1 MHALAEDVHRLA
13 LESENELPILLPV
26 PRNGVTVVPQYIQDL
41 SDQELD
47 TVDRLISL
55 LPGTDTSENVRRDRM
70 VASLVQRF
78 ATSSSLNGG
87 GKVVVVMNDADFAL
101 TDRRYEGIGGY
112 APHAKVLVLKTG
124 KHASTVAHELIH
136 SIPFSWADAGM
147 QAECGFSYH
156 NSNDNNY
163 GNGVRLYGY
172 FAYRQQGVNAVMGP
186 VSGFPHITQC
196 SYWHLLKLLQGAVD
210 PPLYL
215 VRGFVARRQ
224 GQEYGVLAPTYEL
237 DDVGGLA
244 PGPLEPDGWG
254 IVLRDTAGQVLA
266 TFPFEVTWR
275 DADAGEDR
283 SLVAFNHRI
292 DRVAGTATIEL
303 VGPGGRKD
311 MQTVSANAPA
321 IEISSPAQGSVVTPA
336 NGRVRVEWRATDADG
351 DDLSYLVF
359 YSPDGGRS
367 WRPLDD
373 EREESSF
380 DLDIAGQPAAP
391 RVRVIATDGVRS
403 TTSEVGFTLA
413 R

>member
-1 MHALAEDVHRLA
+1 MHALAEDVRRLA
-13 LESENELPILLPV
+13 LDSQDELPVLFPV
-26 PRNGVTVVPQYIQDL
+26 PRNGVMVVPQYIQDL

-70 VASLVQRF
+70 VASMVQRF

-87 GKVVVVMNDADFAL
+87 GKVVVVLNDADFAM
-101 TDRRYEGIGGY
+101 TDRRHEGIGGY

-124 KHASTVAHELIH
+124 KHAGTVAHELIH
-136 SIPFSWADAGM
+136 SIPFSWADAEM

-156 NSNDNNY
+156 NSNDSDY
-163 GNGVRLYGY
+163 GNGVRV
-172 FAYRQQGVNAVMGP
+172 RQWSAFMQKRVNAVMGP
-186 VSGFPHITQC
+186 VSIFPHITQC

-215 VRGFVARRQ
+215 VRGYVARRD

-237 DDVGGLA
+237 DDVGELTS
-244 PGPLEPDGWG
+244 GPLEPGGWG
-254 IVLRDTAGQVLA
+254 IVLRNGAGQVLA

-303 VGPGGRKD
+303 VGPGGRQD
-311 MQTVSANAPA
+311 VQTVSANAPA
-321 IEISSPAQGSVVTPA
+321 IEILSPAQGSVVTPA
-336 NGRVRVEWRATDADG
+336 NGRVRIEWRATDADG
-351 DDLSYLVF
+351 DDLDYLVF

-373 EREESSF
+373 EREESSY
-380 DLDIAGQPAAP
+380 DLEIVGRPAP

-403 TTSEVGFTLA
+403 ATAEVGFTLA